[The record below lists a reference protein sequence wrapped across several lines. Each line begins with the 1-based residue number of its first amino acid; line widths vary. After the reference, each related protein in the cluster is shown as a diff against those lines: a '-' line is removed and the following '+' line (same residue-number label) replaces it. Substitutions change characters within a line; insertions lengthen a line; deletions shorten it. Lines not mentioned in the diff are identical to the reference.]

1 MGEALKKNASNSHPN
16 AICIGSIGAI
26 TSSVIVCNRKVITEK
41 IWHMVFSVILALICT
56 HYAFNLSYNPVSQQV
71 MEFLQEK
78 LLGDRLASSRKT
90 TTAYSRAIH
99 RKDEAETIDDDCT
112 QPFLTFGHGHVHA
125 VQSLLLFV
133 NSYWFC
139 FFFAVFYSLW
149 LNISCHILF
158 QVVMVLK

>member
-1 MGEALKKNASNSHPN
+1 MKKNASNTHPY

-41 IWHMVFSVILALICT
+41 IGHMVFSVILALICT

-90 TTAYSRAIH
+90 TTAYSNVYRAISCLEQEFEAAH
-99 RKDEAETIDDDCT
+99 RKDEAETIDNDCT
-112 QPFLTFGHGHVHA
+112 QPFFD
-125 VQSLLLFV
+125 F
-133 NSYWFC
+133 
-139 FFFAVFYSLW
+139 
-149 LNISCHILF
+149 
-158 QVVMVLK
+158 